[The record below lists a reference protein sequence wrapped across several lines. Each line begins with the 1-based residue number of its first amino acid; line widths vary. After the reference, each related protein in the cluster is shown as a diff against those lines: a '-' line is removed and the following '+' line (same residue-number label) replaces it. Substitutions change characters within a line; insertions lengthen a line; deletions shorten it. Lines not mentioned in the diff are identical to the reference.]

1 MTGDEERIKSLY
13 DEALRLKEL
22 ARTSVERIDLYLEA
36 AKLMRRAALLS
47 TKCAE
52 GEGNDIDT
60 KVQHEVFSLY
70 YPYEEHHCLA
80 GYYYEKRDTRAS
92 TEHLKKAC
100 EYLRRAVARIENLP
114 PGVPPETKERLA
126 GFLPNWR
133 HFQRHMAIQDWG
145 NDARA
150 AWDDGRYIEALDA
163 YRKISS
169 HYKALIKNTEFE
181 AIGSPYQRIAVAN
194 FIGAMANTSSAL
206 AMIMQ
211 ERAAKKDQGKLLEMP
226 FDLLVR
232 ILRHTL
238 DAYRY
243 GNAAFEH
250 NPEWEQYR
258 DAAQRCLNNIQNVL
272 RMNPSAWVPL
282 YVAFED
288 DPEFLRVM
296 KMTDLERFK
305 EAEAA
310 RHAREN
316 KLVKLW
322 AVGSFWLLVLSV
334 VAALV
339 LVVASL
345 GLTWW
350 QLLAAIAAIEVI
362 FVLIG
367 AFTLRTIGELSEKN
381 FLTLVG
387 KALEYQFK
395 FWKVLGR
402 EAPLSDE
409 QKKISA

>member
-1 MTGDEERIKSLY
+1 
-13 DEALRLKEL
+13 
-22 ARTSVERIDLYLEA
+22 
-36 AKLMRRAALLS
+36 
-47 TKCAE
+47 
-52 GEGNDIDT
+52 
-60 KVQHEVFSLY
+60 
-70 YPYEEHHCLA
+70 
-80 GYYYEKRDTRAS
+80 
-92 TEHLKKAC
+92 
-100 EYLRRAVARIENLP
+100 
-114 PGVPPETKERLA
+114 
-126 GFLPNWR
+126 
-133 HFQRHMAIQDWG
+133 
-145 NDARA
+145 
-150 AWDDGRYIEALDA
+150 
-163 YRKISS
+163 
-169 HYKALIKNTEFE
+169 
-181 AIGSPYQRIAVAN
+181 
-194 FIGAMANTSSAL
+194 MANTSSAL

-258 DAAQRCLNNIQNVL
+258 DIAQRCLNNIQNVL

-296 KMTDLERFK
+296 RMTDLERFK

-395 FWKVLGR
+395 FWKVLGK
-402 EAPLSDE
+402 EAPLSDD
-409 QKKISA
+409 QKKMSA

>member
-1 MTGDEERIKSLY
+1 MQTAGDEERIRSLY

-22 ARTSVERIDLYLEA
+22 ARTSVERIDIYLEA
-36 AKLMRRAALLS
+36 AERMRQAALLS
-47 TKCAE
+47 TQCAQGAE
-52 GEGNDIDT
+52 DDIDT
-60 KVQHEVFSLY
+60 KVQHEIFSLY
-70 YPYEEHHCLA
+70 YSYEEHHCLA
-80 GYYYEKRDTRAS
+80 GYYYEKRDTQIS
-92 TEHLKKAC
+92 KEHLKKAG
-100 EYLRRAVARIENLP
+100 EYLRRAIARIENLP
-114 PGVPPETKERLA
+114 PTVLSETKERLA

-133 HFQRHMAIQDWG
+133 HFQQHMVIQDWG

-150 AWDDGRYIEALDA
+150 ARDSGRYIDALDA

-169 HYKALIKNTEFE
+169 HYKELIKTMEFG

-206 AMIMQ
+206 ALIMQ
-211 ERAAKKDQGKLLEMP
+211 ERAAKKDQGKILEMP

-232 ILRHTL
+232 LLKHTL

-258 DAAQRCLNNIQNVL
+258 DSAQHCLTNIQNVL
-272 RMNPSAWVPL
+272 RVNPSAWVPL

-310 RHAREN
+310 RHIREN

-339 LVVASL
+339 LVIASL

-350 QLLAAIAAIEVI
+350 QLLASVTAIEVV

-367 AFTLRTIGELSEKN
+367 AFTLRAIGDLSEKN

-402 EAPLSDE
+402 ETPISDG
-409 QKKISA
+409 QTKI